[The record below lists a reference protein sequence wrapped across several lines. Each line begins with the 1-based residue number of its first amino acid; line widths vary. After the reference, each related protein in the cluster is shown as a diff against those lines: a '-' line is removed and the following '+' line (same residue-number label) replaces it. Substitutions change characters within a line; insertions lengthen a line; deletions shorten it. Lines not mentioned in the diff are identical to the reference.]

1 MKHET
6 NGSYT
11 CSRVLMCLALL
22 GAPAAVLAQ
31 TDEIQVYDAAIADQ
45 GVFNVMVH
53 SNFTPSGRKNPDYPG
68 GIIPNHSVNGAVE
81 WAYGVTDWM
90 EQGLY
95 FPVYSAYSQ
104 GRDGTLNGF
113 KIRELFVKPHA
124 DEQTFFYGLNFEF
137 SVNYHYWESRHITSE
152 LRPIIGLHLKPW
164 DIIVN
169 PIVDTN
175 YTGGPGGLEFVPAT
189 RLAYNLNDK
198 WAVAAET
205 YSDFGTLRHFNST
218 HNQFQEGWLTIDH
231 KGAVIDIETGIGVGY
246 TADSDKV
253 TLKLMVSRDINPKAK
268 P

>member
-1 MKHET
+1 
-6 NGSYT
+6 
-11 CSRVLMCLALL
+11 MCLALL

-104 GRDGTLNGF
+104 GHDGTLNGF

-124 DEQTFFYGLNFEF
+124 DEQTFFCGLNFEF

-152 LRPIIGLHLKPW
+152 LRLIIWPASQAVGHHREPDSRYQL
-164 DIIVN
+164 
-169 PIVDTN
+169 
-175 YTGGPGGLEFVPAT
+175 YRRSGGTGICSRHAT
-189 RLAYNLNDK
+189 RLQP
-198 WAVAAET
+198 E
-205 YSDFGTLRHFNST
+205 
-218 HNQFQEGWLTIDH
+218 
-231 KGAVIDIETGIGVGY
+231 
-246 TADSDKV
+246 
-253 TLKLMVSRDINPKAK
+253 
-268 P
+268 